1 MRFTDKGQPIIGI
14 AWMVLCGL
22 FFVVQN
28 GIVRYLGDDLP
39 SIQSAFIRFVW
50 GVVLLAHVL
59 PSLRAKL
66 PRAALAPLAL
76 RGAFH
81 AVAVVLWFYAM
92 ARIPLAQVT
101 AIGYLNPV
109 MMLMIASLLLG
120 EGLAL
125 RRIIAIGV
133 ALLGALIVLRPG
145 IQTITDGHVAQIGA
159 ALAFC
164 GSYLM
169 AKRLSARLDA
179 AVIVAMMSPVVAVIL
194 APFAWAVWQ
203 PVTQSQILWL
213 GAVAVMATGGHYS
226 MTRAFAAAPLAVT
239 QPVTFLQLVWASVM
253 GATLFGEAVDAYVLL
268 GGALIIG
275 AISWLTWREHGLNAA
290 RQKQLDAAAR
300 AGEAVP

>member
-1 MRFTDKGQPIIGI
+1 
-14 AWMVLCGL
+14 
-22 FFVVQN
+22 
-28 GIVRYLGDDLP
+28 
-39 SIQSAFIRFVW
+39 
-50 GVVLLAHVL
+50 VVLLAHVL

-66 PRAALAPLAL
+66 PRAVLAPLAL

-109 MMLMIASLLLG
+109 MMLVIASLLLG

-125 RRIIAIGV
+125 RRIIAISV
-133 ALLGALIVLRPG
+133 ALIGALIVLRPG
-145 IQTITDGHVAQIGA
+145 IQTITDGHLAQIGA

-169 AKRLSARLDA
+169 AKRLSAQLDA
-179 AVIVAMMSPVVAVIL
+179 AVIVAMMSPVVALIL

-203 PVTQSQILWL
+203 PVTGGQILWL
-213 GAVAVMATGGHYS
+213 GAVAVMATGGHYA

-253 GATLFGEAVDAYVLL
+253 GAALFGEPVDAYVLL

-275 AISWLTWREHGLNAA
+275 AISWLTWREHGLNLA
-290 RQKQLDAAAR
+290 RQRQQDAATR
-300 AGEAVP
+300 AGEAAP

>member
-1 MRFTDKGQPIIGI
+1 MFTDKGQPIRGI

-39 SIQSAFIRFVW
+39 AMQSSFVRFVW
-50 GVVLLAHVL
+50 GVLLLAPVL
-59 PSLRAKL
+59 PRLRAKL
-66 PRAALAPLAL
+66 PRATLGPLAL

-109 MMLMIASLLLG
+109 MMLVIAALLLG
-120 EGLAL
+120 EGFAL
-125 RRIIAIGV
+125 RRIIAITV
-133 ALLGALIVLRPG
+133 ALIGALIVLRPG
-145 IQTITDGHVAQIGA
+145 LQPITAGHIAQIGA

-169 AKRLSARLDA
+169 AKRLSAQLDA
-179 AVIVAMMSPVVAVIL
+179 SVVVAMMSPVVAVIL

-203 PVTQSQILWL
+203 PMTWGQVLWL
-213 GAVAVMATGGHYS
+213 GAVAVMATGAHYS

-239 QPVTFLQLVWASVM
+239 QPVTFLQLVWASLM
-253 GATLFGEAVDAYVLL
+253 GAALFGEPVDGFVLL
-268 GGALIIG
+268 GGGLIIG
-275 AISWLTWREHGLNAA
+275 AISWLTWREHG
-290 RQKQLDAAAR
+290 QTGAAR
-300 AGEAVP
+300 AGQGAS